1 MGPVFTDVA
10 PGWGWMVR
18 GVERLLSGFWGFR
31 AVGKGLGMCHW
42 RLGPREQSCVAGSPD
57 TQLFYDGLFTVQ
69 PVNEY
74 GQKEA
79 TTELFANLTS
89 SPEVELFCGMV
100 RMLQVQSLL
109 IIWGWS
115 L

>member
-1 MGPVFTDVA
+1 M
-10 PGWGWMVR
+10 
-18 GVERLLSGFWGFR
+18 
-31 AVGKGLGMCHW
+31 
-42 RLGPREQSCVAGSPD
+42 AGSPD

-69 PVNEY
+69 PMNAY
-74 GQKEA
+74 AQKEA
-79 TTELFANLTS
+79 TTELFAKLTS

-100 RMLQVQSLL
+100 RMLQVQLLL